1 VAAIQPLKRRCRGA
15 RLGHHSAGL
24 DATTAHPL
32 IIEPAFR
39 RAACLPSVDTPLK
52 QRLIGAIVLVA
63 LAVIFL
69 PMLVKGPAPDSGV
82 ANVPIAA
89 PAAPADGQF
98 QTREL
103 PLVAPAGGA
112 TGLQG
117 AASTAA
123 PLGQSAATPADAS
136 AEADT
141 SPAVAAGNY
150 AVSFGA
156 YASQKDADAVIAYLK
171 RSNLPGFSEPATIN
185 GRAAFRVRVG
195 PYADR
200 AQAEAARLEA
210 VKVRNDVKAEV
221 VTLDARAET
230 PVAAAPAP
238 VPTSSTSAA
247 SAATVTTETL
257 PPEPAAASR
266 PATKPEAPRPVPKP
280 EPRAETRATTPE
292 PAKPVA
298 VPAAPAASSV
308 GFAVQLG
315 AFGKAEDANALR
327 DKVRAAGFSA
337 FVEQVRTDK
346 GTLHRV
352 RVGPVANR
360 AEAENLKAQ
369 VASKVGV
376 AGMVR
381 PHP

>member
-1 VAAIQPLKRRCRGA
+1 
-15 RLGHHSAGL
+15 
-24 DATTAHPL
+24 
-32 IIEPAFR
+32 
-39 RAACLPSVDTPLK
+39 VDTPLK

-82 ANVPIAA
+82 ANVPISA
-89 PAAPADGQF
+89 PAAPSDGQF
-98 QTREL
+98 ETREL
-103 PLVAPAGGA
+103 PLVAPTGGA
-112 TGLQG
+112 TGLQSG
-117 AASTAA
+117 ASTTQ
-123 PLGQSAATPADAS
+123 PLADSAAVAADPAP
-136 AEADT
+136 ADT

-156 YASQKDADAVIAYLK
+156 YASEADADRVIASLK
-171 RSNLPGFSEPATIN
+171 SAQLAGFREPATIN
-185 GRAAFRVRVG
+185 GRQAWRVRVG

-200 AQAEAARLEA
+200 ALAEAGRLQA

-221 VTLDARAET
+221 ITLDARADTAVAATPAATAPSPSAAPAASSAAAAPSGNTVKTESLPAE
-230 PVAAAPAP
+230 PVAAAK
-238 VPTSSTSAA
+238 
-247 SAATVTTETL
+247 
-257 PPEPAAASR
+257 PEPKPAA
-266 PATKPEAPRPVPKP
+266 PKP
-280 EPRAETRATTPE
+280 EPK
-292 PAKPVA
+292 PAPAPKPDTAAAAPVA
-298 VPAAPAASSV
+298 APAAPAASSV

-315 AFGKAEDANALR
+315 AFGQAAEANALR

-346 GTLHRV
+346 GTLNRV

-360 AEAENLKAQ
+360 ADAENLKAQ
-369 VASKVGV
+369 VAAKVGV

>member
-1 VAAIQPLKRRCRGA
+1 M
-15 RLGHHSAGL
+15 
-24 DATTAHPL
+24 
-32 IIEPAFR
+32 
-39 RAACLPSVDTPLK
+39 DTPLK

-82 ANVPIAA
+82 ADVPIAA
-89 PAAPADGQF
+89 PQAPANGQF
-98 QTREL
+98 ETREL

-112 TGLQG
+112 TGLQAG
-117 AASTAA
+117 QVKPVQDAAA
-123 PLGQSAATPADAS
+123 PATPPTV
-136 AEADT
+136 DT

-150 AVSFGA
+150 AVTFGA
-156 YASQKDADAVIAYLK
+156 YGSKADADAVIAYLQ
-171 RSNLPGFSEPATIN
+171 RSQLPGFAEATTLN
-185 GRAAFRVRVG
+185 GRQAWRVRVG

-200 AQAEAARLEA
+200 ALAEAARLQA
-210 VKVRNDVKAEV
+210 VKIRSDVKAEV
-221 VTLDARAET
+221 ITLDAAT
-230 PVAAAPAP
+230 GGAAPVAAAPTPA
-238 VPTSSTSAA
+238 VPGASTA
-247 SAATVTTETL
+247 SAATAPSANGNPVRSESL
-257 PPEPAAASR
+257 PPSAPTAAAA
-266 PATKPEAPRPVPKP
+266 PATKPEPPKPAPRSEAPKP
-280 EPRAETRATTPE
+280 QPRPDATASK
-292 PAKPVA
+292 PATA
-298 VPAAPAASSV
+298 PAAPAASGV

-315 AFGKAEDANALR
+315 AFGQASDAAALR

-360 AEAENLKAQ
+360 ADAEQLKAQ
-369 VASKVGV
+369 VAAKVGV

>member
-1 VAAIQPLKRRCRGA
+1 M
-15 RLGHHSAGL
+15 
-24 DATTAHPL
+24 
-32 IIEPAFR
+32 
-39 RAACLPSVDTPLK
+39 DTPLK

-89 PAAPADGQF
+89 PDAPADGQF
-98 QTREL
+98 ETREL

-112 TGLQG
+112 TGLQTG
-117 AASTAA
+117 QAKPLAEAAA
-123 PLGQSAATPADAS
+123 PATPPTV
-136 AEADT
+136 DT

-150 AVSFGA
+150 AVTFGA
-156 YASQKDADAVIAYLK
+156 YGSKADADAVIAYLK
-171 RSNLPGFSEPATIN
+171 RSQLPGFTETATIG
-185 GRAAFRVRVG
+185 GRQAWRVRVG

-200 AQAEAARLEA
+200 AQAEAARLQA
-210 VKVRNDVKAEV
+210 VKIRADVKAEV
-221 VTLDARAET
+221 ITLDAAAGSSA
-230 PVAAAPAP
+230 PVAATPSPATPSASTPSAATAPSASSNPVRSESLPPSTPTAPPAAKPEPPKPAPAP
-238 VPTSSTSAA
+238 A
-247 SAATVTTETL
+247 
-257 PPEPAAASR
+257 
-266 PATKPEAPRPVPKP
+266 PKP
-280 EPRAETRATTPE
+280 EPKPEATASK
-292 PAKPVA
+292 PATVPA
-298 VPAAPAASSV
+298 TPAAPAASGV

-315 AFGKAEDANALR
+315 AFGQAYVANALR

-360 AEAENLKAQ
+360 ADAEQLKAQ
-369 VASKVGV
+369 VAAKVGV

>member
-1 VAAIQPLKRRCRGA
+1 M
-15 RLGHHSAGL
+15 
-24 DATTAHPL
+24 
-32 IIEPAFR
+32 
-39 RAACLPSVDTPLK
+39 DTPLK

-82 ANVPIAA
+82 ANVPITA
-89 PAAPADGQF
+89 PEAPADGQF

-117 AASTAA
+117 AASNTA
-123 PLGQSAATPADAS
+123 PLNEAAATPADA
-136 AEADT
+136 AAPADT

-156 YASQKDADAVIAYLK
+156 YASQKDAEAVIAYLK

-185 GRAAFRVRVG
+185 GRQAFRVRVG

-221 VTLDARAET
+221 VTLDARADT
-230 PVAAAPAP
+230 PAAAAPAP
-238 VPTSSTSAA
+238 APASSASAVAA
-247 SAATVTTETL
+247 STAVTTEAL
-257 PPEPAAASR
+257 PPEPVAAAK
-266 PATKPEAPRPVPKP
+266 PAVKPETPKPAPKP
-280 EPRAETRATTPE
+280 EPKPETKPATPA
-292 PAKPVA
+292 PAKPVAA

>member
-1 VAAIQPLKRRCRGA
+1 M
-15 RLGHHSAGL
+15 
-24 DATTAHPL
+24 
-32 IIEPAFR
+32 
-39 RAACLPSVDTPLK
+39 DTPLK

-89 PAAPADGQF
+89 PDAPADGQF
-98 QTREL
+98 ETREL

-112 TGLQG
+112 TGLQSG
-117 AASTAA
+117 QAKPVPDAAA
-123 PLGQSAATPADAS
+123 PATPPTV
-136 AEADT
+136 DT

-150 AVSFGA
+150 AVTFGA
-156 YASQKDADAVIAYLK
+156 YGSKADADAVIAYLK
-171 RSNLPGFSEPATIN
+171 RSQLPGFTETATIN
-185 GRAAFRVRVG
+185 GRQAWRVRVG

-200 AQAEAARLEA
+200 AQAEAARLQA
-210 VKVRNDVKAEV
+210 VKIRADVKAEV
-221 VTLDARAET
+221 IALDAAAGSDAA
-230 PVAAAPAP
+230 VAATTAPTA
-238 VPTSSTSAA
+238 ST
-247 SAATVTTETL
+247 
-257 PPEPAAASR
+257 PAAATAPSANGNPVHSESLPPSTPTATTS
-266 PATKPEAPRPVPKP
+266 PATRPEPSKPAVKPEAPKP
-280 EPRAETRATTPE
+280 EPKPDAAASKPAT
-292 PAKPVA
+292 APVT
-298 VPAAPAASSV
+298 PAAPAASGV

-315 AFGKAEDANALR
+315 AFGQANDANALR

-337 FVEQVRTDK
+337 FVEQVRTEK

-360 AEAENLKAQ
+360 ADAEQLKAQ
-369 VASKVGV
+369 VAAKVGV

>member
-1 VAAIQPLKRRCRGA
+1 M
-15 RLGHHSAGL
+15 
-24 DATTAHPL
+24 
-32 IIEPAFR
+32 
-39 RAACLPSVDTPLK
+39 K

-82 ANVPIAA
+82 ANVPISA
-89 PAAPADGQF
+89 PAAPSDGQF
-98 QTREL
+98 ETREL
-103 PLVAPAGGA
+103 PLVAPTGGA
-112 TGLQG
+112 TGLQSG
-117 AASTAA
+117 ASTTQ
-123 PLGQSAATPADAS
+123 PLADSAAAADPAP
-136 AEADT
+136 ADT

-156 YASQKDADAVIAYLK
+156 YASEADADRVIATLK
-171 RSNLPGFSEPATIN
+171 SAQLAGFREPATIN
-185 GRAAFRVRVG
+185 GRQAWRVRVG

-200 AQAEAARLEA
+200 ALAEAGRLQA

-221 VTLDARAET
+221 ITLDARADTAVAATPAAAATAPTASSAAAAPSGNTVKTESLPAE
-230 PVAAAPAP
+230 PVAAAK
-238 VPTSSTSAA
+238 
-247 SAATVTTETL
+247 
-257 PPEPAAASR
+257 PEP
-266 PATKPEAPRPVPKP
+266 KPVAPKP
-280 EPRAETRATTPE
+280 EPKPAPAPKPETAAAP
-292 PAKPVA
+292 PVA
-298 VPAAPAASSV
+298 APAAPAASSV

-315 AFGKAEDANALR
+315 AFGQAAEANALR

-346 GTLHRV
+346 GTLNRV

-360 AEAENLKAQ
+360 GDAENLKAQ
-369 VASKVGV
+369 VAAKVGV

>member
-1 VAAIQPLKRRCRGA
+1 M
-15 RLGHHSAGL
+15 
-24 DATTAHPL
+24 
-32 IIEPAFR
+32 
-39 RAACLPSVDTPLK
+39 DTPLK

-89 PAAPADGQF
+89 PAAPGDGQF
-98 QTREL
+98 ETREL

-112 TGLQG
+112 TGLQSG
-117 AASTAA
+117 QAKPVEEAAA
-123 PLGQSAATPADAS
+123 PATPPTV
-136 AEADT
+136 DT

-150 AVSFGA
+150 AVTFGA
-156 YASQKDADAVIAYLK
+156 YGSQADADAVIAYLK
-171 RSNLPGFSEPATIN
+171 RSQLPGFTETASIN
-185 GRAAFRVRVG
+185 GRPAWRVRVG

-200 AQAEAARLEA
+200 AQAEAARLQA
-210 VKVRNDVKAEV
+210 VKVRGDVKAEV
-221 VTLDARAET
+221 ITLDASTAPSSAVAATPAAPSAST
-230 PVAAAPAP
+230 PVAAPSP
-238 VPTSSTSAA
+238 AA
-247 SAATVTTETL
+247 SNPVRSESLPASTPTAAA
-257 PPEPAAASR
+257 PPAA
-266 PATKPEAPRPVPKP
+266 KPEAPKPQPK
-280 EPRAETRATTPE
+280 PE
-292 PAKPVA
+292 PAKPQPKPEA
-298 VPAAPAASSV
+298 TASKPEAPATPAAPAASSV

-315 AFGKAEDANALR
+315 AFGQANDANALR

-337 FVEQVRTDK
+337 FVEQVRTEK

-360 AEAENLKAQ
+360 ADAEQLKAQ
-369 VASKVGV
+369 VAAKVGV

>member
-1 VAAIQPLKRRCRGA
+1 M
-15 RLGHHSAGL
+15 
-24 DATTAHPL
+24 
-32 IIEPAFR
+32 
-39 RAACLPSVDTPLK
+39 DTPLK

-89 PAAPADGQF
+89 PDAPADGQF
-98 QTREL
+98 ETREL

-112 TGLQG
+112 TGLQTG
-117 AASTAA
+117 QAKPLADAAA
-123 PLGQSAATPADAS
+123 PATPPTV
-136 AEADT
+136 DT

-150 AVSFGA
+150 AVTFGA
-156 YASQKDADAVIAYLK
+156 YGSKADADAVIAYLK
-171 RSNLPGFSEPATIN
+171 RSQLPGFAETATIN
-185 GRAAFRVRVG
+185 GRQAWRVRVG

-200 AQAEAARLEA
+200 AQAEAARLQA
-210 VKVRNDVKAEV
+210 VKIRADVKAEV
-221 VTLDARAET
+221 ITLDAAAASSA
-230 PVAAAPAP
+230 PVAATPAAATP
-238 VPTSSTSAA
+238 SASTP
-247 SAATVTTETL
+247 SAATAPSAGSNPVRSESL
-257 PPEPAAASR
+257 PPSTTTAPVA
-266 PATKPEAPRPVPKP
+266 KPEPPKPAPKPETPKP
-280 EPRAETRATTPE
+280 EPKPDAASKPATAPTT
-292 PAKPVA
+292 
-298 VPAAPAASSV
+298 PAAPAASGV

-315 AFGKAEDANALR
+315 AFGQANDANALR

-337 FVEQVRTDK
+337 FVEQVRTEK

-360 AEAENLKAQ
+360 ADAEQLKAQ
-369 VASKVGV
+369 VAAKVGV